1 MMQREN
7 NTKWNMVCWTEYKEN
22 VNIIATSK
30 RYMIPILTAALFTI
44 TTTWNYLSVHCQ
56 RNKENVI
63 YACMCIC
70 IHKRKK
76 SYHFNDIDG
85 TWEHYNKRSKTDT
98 ERQI

>member
-44 TTTWNYLSVHCQ
+44 TTTWKLPMCPLSEEWINKLWYMHVCVYAYTKE
-56 RNKENVI
+56 RNLTI
-63 YACMCIC
+63 LM
-70 IHKRKK
+70 
-76 SYHFNDIDG
+76 
-85 TWEHYNKRSKTDT
+85 T
-98 ERQI
+98 